1 MKANAVF
8 ASRTTVSSA
17 TPLTIKTA
25 LSVRMV
31 SQPQMESAFRTMI
44 RSKQLKNKQMMKTR
58 HLKKIMR
65 RIVISRIVS
74 NAKSIIQRGALSA
87 KKALGKGMYVVIR
100 FD

>member
-1 MKANAVF
+1 MKN
-8 ASRTTVSSA
+8 
-17 TPLTIKTA
+17 
-25 LSVRMV
+25 
-31 SQPQMESAFRTMI
+31 QQM
-44 RSKQLKNKQMMKTR
+44 KNQQMKKTR

-74 NAKSIIQRGALSA
+74 DAKSIIQRGALSA